1 MLKKFEKR
9 IENFSLLKDEIKN
22 AELASEILIN
32 AFKLG
37 NKVLFCGNGGSASDS
52 NHIACEFVS
61 KFLKNRKALPAIS
74 LSSNNSII
82 TAIGNDFSFED
93 IFERQIEALGNE
105 NDVLFCFSTSGKS
118 KNILKAIKK
127 AKEKGLKVIFLT
139 GKNEVKNNNIDCI
152 IQAPSDVTAEIQEM
166 HTALYHIICEKVEE
180 ELF

>member
-9 IENFSLLKDEIKN
+9 IENFSLLKNEIKN
-22 AELASEILIN
+22 AENAAEILIS
-32 AFKLG
+32 AFKTG

-74 LSSNNSII
+74 LTSNNSII
-82 TAIGNDFSFED
+82 TAIGNDFSFENV
-93 IFERQIEALGNE
+93 FERQVEALGDE

-118 KNILKAIKK
+118 KNVLKAIEK

-139 GKNEVKNNNIDCI
+139 GKNEFKNNSVDCLI
-152 IQAPSDVTAEIQEM
+152 KAPSGDTAEIQEM